1 MSEDFFQIRE
11 RLRRE
16 ASQLRLVPASSPSA
30 GPPKMATDVVR
41 SSDAGTGDGFVLP
54 EGGFTPGRVL
64 VVENDETGK
73 TYVTMPAE
81 AAALEADDFLLR
93 LRGRFVGEGANRN
106 KAAWSAKDLEFGLPS
121 VASGPLNWL
130 HDERHIIGTLTD
142 ARLREAA
149 GQVPKHIEADAVVW
163 RYLFPREAAVV
174 GQAAADGRL
183 YYSMECV
190 SRQVQCVG
198 DGGCGAVMGYLDSLH
213 KTEKACV
220 HVRERAS
227 DRRFV
232 DPIFQGG
239 AVIVPPKTP
248 GWENAHVELLRDA
261 ERVLPEA
268 AAATDGDVALGAQIL
283 QFVREGAA

>member
-1 MSEDFFQIRE
+1 MSEDFFQIRD

-16 ASQLRLVPASSPSA
+16 AAKLQLVPSSPVQLA
-30 GPPKMATDVVR
+30 PKTTTDVVIT
-41 SSDAGTGDGFVLP
+41 SDGEGADGFVLP
-54 EGGFTPGRVL
+54 AGPFTPGRVL

-81 AAALEADDFLLR
+81 AAALQADDFLLR
-93 LRGRFVGEGANRN
+93 LRGRFVGEGVNRN

-149 GQVPKHIEADAVVW
+149 GQVEKHIEADAVVW

-198 DGGCGAVMGYLDSLH
+198 DGGCGALMGYLDSLH

-220 HVRERAS
+220 HVRERAA

-239 AVIVPPKTP
+239 AVIVPPKSP

-261 ERVLPEA
+261 ERLLPEA
-268 AAATDGDVALGAQIL
+268 ASATDGDVALGAQIL